1 MYGVIVTLMIIL
13 SILLILVVLAQNPK
27 GGGIS
32 SQFGGSGATQF
43 IGVKKT
49 GDLLEKITWG
59 FAIALLVLSIGTNFF
74 VPADTNQNLVS
85 PNIENAQ
92 NSNYPIAPSPTISPS
107 DNEVD
112 LRDLVE
118 SDLLNQEQDSSAN

>member
-92 NSNYPIAPSPTISPS
+92 NSNYPIAPPPTISPS

>member
-1 MYGVIVTLMIIL
+1 M
-13 SILLILVVLAQNPK
+13 
-27 GGGIS
+27 
-32 SQFGGSGATQF
+32 
-43 IGVKKT
+43 
-49 GDLLEKITWG
+49 LEKITWG

-92 NSNYPIAPSPTISPS
+92 NSNYPIAPPPTISPS
-107 DNEVD
+107 DNEAD